1 MKTILLPG
9 ILAVVMAA
17 TGGAALAASNHSA
30 MSNDLSVSAAKD
42 NLTLTAA
49 QRKTAWTD
57 ISKQAESESTPSN
70 FTASVGK
77 TVPSAVMLRPVPV
90 KTANQVPALRPYDY
104 ARLKSQ
110 VLIVNPSDKKI
121 VDIIV
126 HRA

>member
-1 MKTILLPG
+1 MKNILLPG
-9 ILAVVMAA
+9 ILAVAVAA
-17 TGGAALAASNHSA
+17 SGGAAFAASDHSA
-30 MSNDLSVSAAKD
+30 MSNDSSVSAAKD
-42 NLTLTAA
+42 SLTLTAA

-57 ISKQAESESTPSN
+57 ISKQAESESAPSN
-70 FTASVGK
+70 FTESVGN

-90 KTANQVPALRPYDY
+90 NTANPVPALRPYDY

-110 VLIVNPSDKKI
+110 VLIVNPADKKI